1 MNKLVRENKIKL
13 GFLFITIIL
22 ILIYFYFLYKKDE
35 LLENKIKNISK
46 IKIYNF
52 NTEWCGWSK
61 KFKPEWDI
69 FMQHV
74 KEDPSLYY
82 IEAYDVKC
90 DNDNNKMM
98 CKKYNVPG
106 FPYIV
111 IEDENTYIEYE
122 GDRSAQHLLKYIKEK
137 FTN

>member
-1 MNKLVRENKIKL
+1 MNKLVRENKFII
-13 GFLFITIIL
+13 GFLLITIIL
-22 ILIYFYFLYKKDE
+22 ILIYFYFLYKKDNI
-35 LLENKIKNISK
+35 LENKTSLSK
-46 IKIYNF
+46 IKVFNF

-61 KFKPEWDI
+61 KFQPEWEI

-74 KEDPSLYY
+74 KEDPSLGYV
-82 IEAYDVKC
+82 EAYDVKC

-111 IEDENTYIEYE
+111 IENEDKYLEYD
-122 GDRSAQHLLKYIKEK
+122 GDRSAHHLLKYIKEK
-137 FTN
+137 YAN